1 MRHPKEN
8 MINFYGKIRVIDLY
22 LISRVFCAK
31 NKSLCIGS
39 YIVPRVIFFPCS
51 SEFDMSKWAHF
62 IPQMVEA
69 YPVFSN
75 RGRL

>member
-1 MRHPKEN
+1 MGEEIFSEFEFREL
-8 MINFYGKIRVIDLY
+8 DLY

-31 NKSLCIGS
+31 NKSLCIES
-39 YIVPRVIFFPCS
+39 YILPLIIFFLPCS